1 MKQIIKS
8 LTTAV
13 LVIWICCI
21 QSCRKETDLISNKD
35 STSTNSK
42 SSLRTT
48 GNEIS
53 NNLIDSSGDENMV
66 LGNKLNN
73 PYTLSNMKKAFE
85 VLGSAK
91 AKTLTYNRIY
101 VKLLPQTQEQ
111 VLDFLTNENVNRCIS
126 EYPVDYEILKEGNIY
141 FDPKV
146 SSDTFIKPYYCVANS
161 IADIPNVP
169 YQILEYGYVPTDL
182 EENVEEMAWKIAGYD
197 LDSINDMTPSSSKII
212 GKYKYYPEG
221 YVDVLRSPTT
231 QYTPVRNKSLLMTTF
246 FVWSYV
252 RTSSTGY
259 FKSSKKFIVKV
270 PVHIRQWNQ
279 EYKIFGHSLWDKIG
293 TATKANSNPNTHY
306 RIGTGDRGAY
316 NKAVLNNTFFD
327 YNDYCN
333 SAQGGQGSIIKLDD
347 IWYWI
352 PITKD
357 RGGTTVLKHKF
368 NFSSSELYYSN
379 VLGTAITNDIA
390 LRYWHDNS
398 YQNKQNLM
406 FHEFSHYSHAMKAGR
421 AYWKDVVVS
430 EAENIAYTLTT
441 TKDPYR
447 DGVHPTS
454 GGADQIG
461 LAESWAEFMG
471 AVISTFYYGSGQI
484 FTYTGGF
491 DIENFS
497 PQFTPSMITFA
508 DGSQGGWHYGCWIP
522 TGLWWDLWDTNNET
536 NQRTVYG
543 NTVVTDCATY
553 PLPAIYNAL
562 AGCVRV
568 TDMRPKIFNLNPNT
582 KCSLTLFNAYG
593 Y

>member
-1 MKQIIKS
+1 
-8 LTTAV
+8 
-13 LVIWICCI
+13 
-21 QSCRKETDLISNKD
+21 
-35 STSTNSK
+35 
-42 SSLRTT
+42 
-48 GNEIS
+48 
-53 NNLIDSSGDENMV
+53 
-66 LGNKLNN
+66 
-73 PYTLSNMKKAFE
+73 
-85 VLGSAK
+85 
-91 AKTLTYNRIY
+91 
-101 VKLLPQTQEQ
+101 
-111 VLDFLTNENVNRCIS
+111 
-126 EYPVDYEILKEGNIY
+126 
-141 FDPKV
+141 
-146 SSDTFIKPYYCVANS
+146 
-161 IADIPNVP
+161 
-169 YQILEYGYVPTDL
+169 
-182 EENVEEMAWKIAGYD
+182 
-197 LDSINDMTPSSSKII
+197 MTPSSSKII

-352 PITKD
+352 PITAD
-357 RGGTTVLKHKF
+357 RGGTTILKHKF

>member
-1 MKQIIKS
+1 
-8 LTTAV
+8 
-13 LVIWICCI
+13 
-21 QSCRKETDLISNKD
+21 
-35 STSTNSK
+35 
-42 SSLRTT
+42 
-48 GNEIS
+48 
-53 NNLIDSSGDENMV
+53 MV
-66 LGNKLNN
+66 LGNKLTN

-85 VLGSAK
+85 TLGSAK

-101 VKLLPQTQEQ
+101 VKLMPQTQEQ

-126 EYPVDYEILKEGNIY
+126 EYPVDYEILKEGNLY
-141 FDPKV
+141 YDPKV
-146 SSDTFIKPYYCVANS
+146 STDTFIKPYYCVANS
-161 IADIPNVP
+161 ISDLPNVP

-182 EENVEEMAWKIAGYD
+182 EENVEEMAWKLAGYD
-197 LDSINDMTPSSSKII
+197 LDSLNDMPPTTDKII

-252 RTSSTGY
+252 RTSATGY

-293 TATKANSNPNTHY
+293 TATKTNSNPNTHY

-352 PITKD
+352 PITAD
-357 RGGTTVLKHKF
+357 RGGTTILKHKF

-553 PLPAIYNAL
+553 PLPAMYNAL

>member
-1 MKQIIKS
+1 
-8 LTTAV
+8 
-13 LVIWICCI
+13 
-21 QSCRKETDLISNKD
+21 
-35 STSTNSK
+35 
-42 SSLRTT
+42 
-48 GNEIS
+48 
-53 NNLIDSSGDENMV
+53 MV

-85 VLGSAK
+85 ALGSAK

-252 RTSSTGY
+252 RTSTTGY

-270 PVHIRQWNQ
+270 PVHIRHWNQ

-352 PITKD
+352 PITAD
-357 RGGTTVLKHKF
+357 RGGTTILKHKF

-553 PLPAIYNAL
+553 PLPAMYNAL